1 MKSTCEQYIFLLCE
15 GLNVT
20 GTHFLRN
27 CIRFLMQ

>member
-1 MKSTCEQYIFLLCE
+1 MLCE

-27 CIRFLMQ
+27 CIRFWMQ

>member
-1 MKSTCEQYIFLLCE
+1 MLYE

-27 CIRFLMQ
+27 CIRFWMQ